1 MLYREVE
8 EKVRVIE
15 GKIKGIEILE
25 EENMILEEYVNKVVE
40 EKLKVIIDKPSKPDK
55 PGKPK
60 EV

>member
-15 GKIKGIEILE
+15 GKIKGIE
-25 EENMILEEYVNKVVE
+25 ILEEYVNKVVE